1 METQQRYYWIKLT
14 DKFLTSDTVDFLM
27 SQKDGANYVVL
38 YQMLCLKSINNNG
51 ELSRQIGELIIPFD
65 EEKIQRD
72 TKHFSIDTIRVAME
86 LYKKLGLI
94 YVQDNGI
101 LKISNFE
108 RLVGS
113 ECSSAERVREY
124 RERKRLLQCNTDVTQ
139 DKDIRDKILDI
150 RGKDIDIEKKTSI
163 DVKENEQLFD
173 MFWESYPRK
182 DCKQNAKKK
191 FLSIKNLNK
200 KFDLI
205 MFALNEEKQ
214 KEQWKTPQY
223 IPMAQTWL
231 NQERW
236 VDYEDAINQPKNKPL
251 NEIKQEQQTSSFD
264 EKDFFQANLDAQKKQ
279 KARDRKYWIEQLGEE
294 MAREKM
300 PLLFSE

>member
-1 METQQRYYWIKLT
+1 MICASDDDLKLLIAKRFLLTFDSGVVVIKHWKIHNYLQNDRVKETTYLEEKNTLT
-14 DKFLTSDTVDFLM
+14 LDGKKAYVE
-27 SQKDGANYVVL
+27 KDGIHDVYK
-38 YQMLCLKSINNNG
+38 M
-51 ELSRQIGELIIPFD
+51 
-65 EEKIQRD
+65 D
-72 TKHFSIDTIRVAME
+72 TKCIHRIEEISIGMD
-86 LYKKLGLI
+86 KKERDI
-94 YVQDNGI
+94 N
-101 LKISNFE
+101 ISKE
-108 RLVGS
+108 S
-113 ECSSAERVREY
+113 
-124 RERKRLLQCNTDVTQ
+124 
-139 DKDIRDKILDI
+139 DKD
-150 RGKDIDIEKKTSI
+150 
-163 DVKENEQLFD
+163 NEQLFD

-236 VDYEDAINQPKNKPL
+236 VDYEDTINQPKNKPL

-264 EKDFFQANLDAQKKQ
+264 EKDFFQANLDA
-279 KARDRKYWIEQLGEE
+279 
-294 MAREKM
+294 
-300 PLLFSE
+300 